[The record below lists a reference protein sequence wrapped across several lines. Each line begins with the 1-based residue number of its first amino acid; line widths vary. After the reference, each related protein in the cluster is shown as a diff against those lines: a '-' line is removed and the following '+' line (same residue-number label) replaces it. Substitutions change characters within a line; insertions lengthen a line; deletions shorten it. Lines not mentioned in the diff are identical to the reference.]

1 MKILYLTL
9 MLIVLPL
16 LALSQEK
23 ENGNEEEKKSSL
35 SVFIGGT
42 TNKDATA
49 FTIGLDYQYRINKL
63 IGVGLVLDYATP
75 EIKSLLLAPAAFFHL
90 WHFEIVVAPGAEFS
104 GDEVSFVFRTGVSY
118 EFELNRFTISPSLL
132 FDTERSDEVSLV
144 YGVAFG
150 FKL

>member
-1 MKILYLTL
+1 
-9 MLIVLPL
+9 MLAVLPL
-16 LALSQEK
+16 LVLCQEK
-23 ENGNEEEKKSSL
+23 NNDNEEEKKSSL

-42 TNKDATA
+42 TNTDATA

-63 IGVGLVLDYATP
+63 IGVGLVLDYATQ
-75 EIKSLLLAPAAFFHL
+75 EIKSLLLAPAAFLHL

-104 GDEVSFVFRTGVSY
+104 GDEVSFVFRTGIGY

-132 FDTERSDEVSLV
+132 FDTERNEKESLV